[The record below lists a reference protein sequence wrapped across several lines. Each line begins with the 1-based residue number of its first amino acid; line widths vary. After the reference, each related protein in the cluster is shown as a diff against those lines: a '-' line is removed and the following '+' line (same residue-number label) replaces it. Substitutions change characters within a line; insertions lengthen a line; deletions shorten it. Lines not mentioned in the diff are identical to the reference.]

1 MTEYVRNASDDGAVK
16 AEIIALEKQAL
27 ERWNNGDPDGFIEL
41 SADDVVYI
49 DPAFEHKLEGKK
61 ALETYYDQV
70 RGKIKI
76 DRYEMLDPVVQV
88 SPDIAVLTYNYEAHR
103 DGCVFRMN
111 CTEVY
116 RLDSS
121 GPWRIIHTH
130 WSFFQPHK

>member
-27 ERWNNGDPDGFIEL
+27 ERWNDGDPDGFIEL
-41 SADDVVYI
+41 SADDVVYM

-76 DRYEMLDPVVQV
+76 DSYEMVDPVVLLL
-88 SPDIAVLTYNYEAHR
+88 SDAAVLTYNYEARR
-103 DGCVFRMN
+103 DGQLFRMN

-116 RLDSS
+116 RLNPS
-121 GPWRIIHTH
+121 GCWKIIHTH
-130 WSFFQPHK
+130 WSFSQPNN